1 MRQSPLS
8 SRTAPAEAK
17 ASATQPPAPLGP
29 RRLQGL
35 WRSWLW
41 TLGADVLPAKR
52 EGGGAIQDGAN
63 QALDA
68 VLQAWQTPGRHYHS
82 LAHLG
87 ACLTLLREWARPHG
101 LTPSEE
107 ALLGLALCFHD
118 AVYDPRR
125 DDNEVRSAEL
135 ARELLRGVG
144 LPAGSTETVVN
155 LVLMTAHG
163 HVLED
168 VCLSRPL
175 VSLLLDIDL
184 AVLGADEATFAQ
196 YEQDIRQEYA
206 WVDAERYR
214 QGRAQVL
221 SSFLPRQAG
230 GRSGFSHVYRTEVA
244 RAQREGA
251 AQANLRR
258 ALAAL

>member
-1 MRQSPLS
+1 MTTPSLAQW
-8 SRTAPAEAK
+8 
-17 ASATQPPAPLGP
+17 
-29 RRLQGL
+29 RL
-35 WRSWLW
+35 WLW
-41 TLGADVLPAKR
+41 TLGSPAQADAAR
-52 EGGGAIQDGAN
+52 ATFERMH
-63 QALDA
+63 
-68 VLQAWQTPGRHYHS
+68 QAWLSPGRHYHT
-82 LAHLG
+82 LAHLR
-87 ACLTLLREWARPHG
+87 ACLVLLRSWGPVHG

-118 AVYDPRR
+118 AVYDPKRS
-125 DDNEVRSAEL
+125 DNEVRSAEL
-135 ARELLRGVG
+135 ARELLQGVG
-144 LPAGSTETVVN
+144 LPAGSTETVVK

-221 SSFLPRQAG
+221 SRFLPRQAG

-244 RAQREGA
+244 RAQRESA